1 MTEFG
6 SLALEAREEK
16 GWSLSDVIAAMK
28 KTGGAEI
35 SRSQL
40 CLIEQGSRIV
50 TLTIAY
56 DLCRALH
63 LGIQDGI
70 SAAHRDRVTY
80 ALSREN
86 NSLEQFAKEK
96 RLGKKLD
103 VTGIACQLQGR
114 KSIA

>member
-6 SLALEAREEK
+6 HLIQQARERQ
-16 GWSLSDVIAAMK
+16 GWSLSDVVAAMK

-63 LGIQDGI
+63 LEFQSAI
-70 SAAHRDRVTY
+70 SAACHDRATHALNREKY
-80 ALSREN
+80 A
-86 NSLEQFAKEK
+86 LEQFAKKK

-103 VTGIACQLQGR
+103 VTGIANQLR
-114 KSIA
+114 DIR